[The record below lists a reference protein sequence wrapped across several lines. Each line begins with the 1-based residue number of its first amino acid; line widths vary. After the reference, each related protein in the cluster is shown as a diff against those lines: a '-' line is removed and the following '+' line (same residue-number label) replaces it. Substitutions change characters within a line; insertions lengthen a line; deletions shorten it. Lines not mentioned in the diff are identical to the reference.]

1 MQELSRSGKWLSIRI
16 FFIWIINE
24 LGYLEVYNMLRHRPG
39 KIPDLWLPISCLQR
53 ATICPGYV
61 SL

>member
-1 MQELSRSGKWLSIRI
+1 MAVDPN